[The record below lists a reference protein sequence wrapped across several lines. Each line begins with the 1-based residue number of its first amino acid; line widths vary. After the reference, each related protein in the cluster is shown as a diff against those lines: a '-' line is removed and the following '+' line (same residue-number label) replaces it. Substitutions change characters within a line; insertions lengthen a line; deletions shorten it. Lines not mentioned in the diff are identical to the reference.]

1 MKKLF
6 TLALGLLMVVGLA
19 ACGNTSS
26 ADNGTKENTQ
36 AATQQVKKGGKTLVV
51 YYSASGHTKDVAGYI
66 AKATNGDVLE
76 LQPAQPYTDAD
87 LNYRDD
93 NSRVMKEHNNPS
105 LQDQVALVQD
115 KVDNWA
121 DYDTVFIGYPIWW
134 GNAAWP
140 VNQFIKHNDFS
151 GKTVIPFA
159 TSVSSGLGDSGTN
172 LQKMAG
178 TGNWLEGK
186 RFSSGA
192 SESEVQSWVKSLGF

>member
-26 ADNGTKENTQ
+26 ADNGAKDTNQ
-36 AATQQVKKGGKTLVV
+36 AAAQQVKKGGKTLVV
-51 YYSASGHTKDVAGYI
+51 YYSAEGHTKDVAGYI
-66 AKATNGDVLE
+66 AKAANGDVLE

-87 LNYRDD
+87 LNYRD
-93 NSRVMKEHNNPS
+93 NSSRVVKEHNDPS
-105 LQDQVALVQD
+105 LQNVALAKD

-134 GNAAWP
+134 GKAAWP
-140 VNQFIKHNDFS
+140 VNNFLKDNDFS

-159 TSVSSGLGDSGTN
+159 TSVSSGLGDSGKE
-172 LQKMAG
+172 LQQLAG
-178 TGNWLEGK
+178 SGNWLEGK
-186 RFSSGA
+186 RFSSNA

>member
-26 ADNGTKENTQ
+26 ADNSAKDNNQ

-51 YYSASGHTKDVAGYI
+51 YYSAEGHTKDVAGYI

-93 NSRVMKEHNNPS
+93 NSRVVKEHNDPS
-105 LQDQVALVQD
+105 LQNVALVKD

-121 DYDTVFIGYPIWW
+121 DYDTVFVGYPIWW
-134 GNAAWP
+134 GIAAWP
-140 VNQFIKHNDFS
+140 VNNFVKDNDFS

-159 TSVSSGLGDSGTN
+159 TSASSGLGDSGKR
-172 LQKMAG
+172 LQQLAG

-186 RFSSGA
+186 RFSSNA
-192 SESEVQSWVKSLGF
+192 SESDVQSWVKSLGF